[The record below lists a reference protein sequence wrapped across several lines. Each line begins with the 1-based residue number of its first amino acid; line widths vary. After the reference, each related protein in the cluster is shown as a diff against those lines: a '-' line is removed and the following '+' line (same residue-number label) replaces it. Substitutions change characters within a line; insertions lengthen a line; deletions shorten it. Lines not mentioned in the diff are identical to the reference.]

1 MVACDGRNRPGLA
14 MSPTGSTRSASAGR
28 GPSRRRPFVV
38 GVALWGLALTGAT
51 ASDAPLAVEELT
63 RRAELIVIGEVIS
76 LASELFASE
85 GQIITRIDVRVD
97 EALKGT
103 PGRASLHLQQP
114 GGRVGEVTR
123 DVAGMPTFAQGE
135 RVLLFLGRRG
145 DGGLAVVGLFQGKFT
160 LQRDESGREIV
171 VRRVPG
177 SGEVVDRLPLDD
189 VRSAIASSR

>member
-1 MVACDGRNRPGLA
+1 MT
-14 MSPTGSTRSASAGR
+14 PTGSTRTASAGR
-28 GPSRRRPFVV
+28 GPSRRHAFVV

-51 ASDAPLAVEELT
+51 VSDAPLAVEELT
-63 RRAELIVIGEVIS
+63 RRAELVVIGEVIS
-76 LASELFASE
+76 VASELFASE

-97 EALKGT
+97 EALKGS